1 MKKVK
6 VENTKP
12 KKTKKNGWFITTQLI
27 DDCILVLNIFH
38 NKILQARHCIN
49 VMTGEYATLKGCI
62 WSVSKIERALGIE
75 CDARYYYYSDS
86 DIKEKWVMSEEDEKY
101 IKDTIQLNYHYSKDS
116 AIKIISRKETEYQR
130 EKREITEMNRIQK
143 VKDTMDKVPDVP
155 SGIKEWINQRE
166 LGGQDYMLKNRE
178 TGLWTC
184 SSCGKESKET
194 QIKTD
199 SKAKPRNNDIVI
211 CPKCKKKIQILTRK
225 KTLDVITHFALVQ
238 PIDDEMSVIRHFKA
252 EIFCE
257 PKKRKAIGIEEEIR
271 IIMYKDA
278 QGFSKGNTFSQKR
291 ICGIY
296 YEQYNCPSWVPDGG
310 HHEGCFDNK
319 SNPAIKAEY
328 QGYLYD
334 DGIEEA
340 FKNTAYEEWS
350 RLFIQMSAAGIK
362 ANYNRLMVT
371 QDDMNLIGVIELLF
385 KGRFIRLLREESD
398 NIAYWS
404 KAYCGSLILS
414 GSSIEDVF
422 AIGDRQKINR
432 IREKNG
438 GGAMLSWMRWSDKH
452 KQKISDKTLEWLLA
466 NGIAPGDMAWIKCRF
481 SLEQAMNYIERQRKE
496 QYKGKSVKQV
506 IAQYEDYMSM
516 CDKLHKDTTDEM
528 IYRPRE
534 LKRRHDEAVA
544 EIERLNAQLKADE
557 YSKKFG
563 EAEKVLGLIR
573 EKFEYVGDGFFI
585 KVPEKIV
592 DIVSEGNY
600 LHHCAGATDRY
611 FDRIKSNETYIC
623 FLRKVEEPDIPFYTI
638 EVEPG
643 GTIRQHRG
651 MYDEEP
657 ELDKVKPFLREW
669 QKEIRKRMSKKDHE
683 LAAVSKQKREENIA
697 ELKAKNNT
705 RVLNGLMEDF
715 MEAI

>member
-6 VENTKP
+6 VEQSEP
-12 KKTKKNGWFITTQLI
+12 KKTRKNGWWITTQLI
-27 DDCILVLNIFH
+27 DDSVLVLNIYK

-49 VMTGEYATLKGCI
+49 VLTGEYATLKGKV
-62 WSVSKIERALGIE
+62 WSTTKIERALDSNY
-75 CDARYYYYSDS
+75 DARYYYSADS
-86 DIKEKWVMSEEDEKY
+86 KMKDRGKMSEEDESY
-101 IKDTIQLNYHYSKDS
+101 IRDVIQTNYPYSRVCVAELIS
-116 AIKIISRKETEYQR
+116 IKEAEYQR
-130 EKREITEMNRIQK
+130 EKREIAEMNRIQK
-143 VKDTMDKVPDVP
+143 VNDTMAKVPDVP
-155 SGIKEWINQRE
+155 NGIKEWINQRE
-166 LGGQDYMLKNRE
+166 LGGQDYMLKVGE

-194 QIKTD
+194 QIKTE

-211 CPKCKKKIQILTRK
+211 CPKCKKRVQILTRK
-225 KTLDVITHFALVQ
+225 KTVDVFTHFALVQ

-257 PKKRKAIGIEEEIR
+257 PKKRKAIGIKEEIR

-278 QGFSKGNTFSQKR
+278 KKFTGATSRKKT
-291 ICGIY
+291 CGIY
-296 YEQYNCPSWVPDGG
+296 YEQYRSPAWVPDGG

-319 SNPAIKAEY
+319 SNPANKAEH

-334 DGIEEA
+334 QGIEEA
-340 FKNTAYEEWS
+340 FKDTAYEEWS
-350 RLFIQMSAAGIK
+350 RLFTQMSAAGIK
-362 ANYNRLMVT
+362 ANYNRLMCT

-398 NIAYWS
+398 KISYWS
-404 KAYCGSLILS
+404 KAYHGPLELS

-422 AIGDRQKINR
+422 GIGDRQKINR

-438 GGAMLSWMRWSDKH
+438 GESMLSWMRWIDNH
-452 KQKISDKTLEWLLA
+452 KQRISDKTLEWLLA
-466 NGIAPGDMAWIKCRF
+466 NGIDPGDMAWIKCRF

-528 IYRPRE
+528 VFRPRE
-534 LKRRHDEAVA
+534 LKRRHNEAVA

-563 EAEKVLGLIR
+563 DAEKVLQIIR

-585 KVPEKIV
+585 KVPERIV

-611 FDRIKSNETYIC
+611 FDRIKSHETYIC

-657 ELDKVKPFLREW
+657 ELDQVKPFLREW
-669 QKEIRKRMSKKDHE
+669 QREIRKRMSKKDHE
-683 LAAVSKQKREENIA
+683 LAAVSKEKREANIA